1 MEHRGVGPIVPH
13 YRPTG
18 VAGLRRCS
26 ACWCNIILLEEPHVA
41 GGVVRLADVALGDQI
56 ETGRGSGV
64 GLERAAILYLALF
77 SLFRHILTSDGSS
90 VVGVHMN

>member
-26 ACWCNIILLEEPHVA
+26 ACWCNIILLEEPHVT
-41 GGVVRLADVALGDQI
+41 GLADVALRDQI

-77 SLFRHILTSDGSS
+77 SLFRHILTS
-90 VVGVHMN
+90 VNINNKPVFFIT